1 MEVSVNNF
9 KKYYSKKLILDIDN
23 LIIEKGRITGLIGP
37 NGSGKSTLLNII
49 SGLDN
54 EFLGTI
60 KYDSKSIDKYTYKYI
75 TLVSQKPYL
84 LKRKVYE
91 NIEYPLKIRK
101 ETKEKMKQ
109 KVNNIIKRFEIEDL
123 KDKKANLLS
132 GGESQKVSLAR
143 ALVFEPKLLL
153 LDEPTSNI
161 DPESVKIMEREILR
175 FNEETM
181 GTVLI
186 VTHNIEQSKRL
197 CDNIIYLE
205 NGKVGG

>member
-1 MEVSVNNF
+1 
-9 KKYYSKKLILDIDN
+9 
-23 LIIEKGRITGLIGP
+23 
-37 NGSGKSTLLNII
+37 
-49 SGLDN
+49 
-54 EFLGTI
+54 
-60 KYDSKSIDKYTYKYI
+60 
-75 TLVSQKPYL
+75 
-84 LKRKVYE
+84 
-91 NIEYPLKIRK
+91 
-101 ETKEKMKQ
+101 MKQ

-175 FNEETM
+175 FNEETK